1 MNQGLNA
8 YMLIGTIWL
17 IFLRQHVKARS
28 RVFTSVIVCISHAKQ
43 KLKNNPPSFM
53 AAYLDRHGKQN
64 AAFKASKK
72 CHQKCVND
80 PRFVNFLKAI
90 HGVSRVGLYCL

>member
-1 MNQGLNA
+1 M
-8 YMLIGTIWL
+8 
-17 IFLRQHVKARS
+17 
-28 RVFTSVIVCISHAKQ
+28 SVIVCISHAMQ

-53 AAYLDRHGKQN
+53 AVYLDRHGKQN

-80 PRFVNFLKAI
+80 PRFVNFFTAI